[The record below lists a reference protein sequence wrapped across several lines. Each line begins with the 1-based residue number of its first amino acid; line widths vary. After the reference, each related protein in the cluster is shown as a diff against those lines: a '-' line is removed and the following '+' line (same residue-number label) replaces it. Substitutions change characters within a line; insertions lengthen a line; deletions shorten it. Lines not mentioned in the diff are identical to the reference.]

1 MNMADK
7 QEALVAKTLGTLA
20 YESVFIY
27 QTDNEQWTRIY
38 IFDDALLSADISG
51 YFGSD
56 FSVAITTDIRSLL
69 IRNNKILK
77 AA

>member
-1 MNMADK
+1 VNMADK
-7 QEALVAKTLGTLA
+7 QEVSVAKALGALA

-27 QTDNEQWTRIY
+27 HTDNEQWTRIQ
-38 IFDDALLSADISG
+38 IVDDALLNADIAG
-51 YFGSD
+51 YFGCD